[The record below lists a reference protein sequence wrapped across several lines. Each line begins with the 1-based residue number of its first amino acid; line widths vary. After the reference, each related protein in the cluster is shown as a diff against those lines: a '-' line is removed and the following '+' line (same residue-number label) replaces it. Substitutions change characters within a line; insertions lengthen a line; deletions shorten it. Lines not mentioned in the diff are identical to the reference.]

1 MTVLQMSGQL
11 AGFEVPKLTKYTKC
25 LIQGPNCQTSR
36 CEDQKKSQVALMSKT
51 SCCGFS
57 TMVSTMV
64 IKTRVIIIQVKCKF
78 LFKKMGRGWFPV
90 IDRTADQI
98 MKCHVFQVSQK
109 HSEMR
114 QSSNSA
120 VFANP
125 STFAIL
131 KVGRN
136 TNCQKI
142 LKFQAARQDILIPV

>member
-11 AGFEVPKLTKYTKC
+11 AVFEVLRLTKYTKC

-36 CEDQKKSQVALMSKT
+36 REDQKKSKVALMSKT
-51 SCCGFS
+51 SFCGFS
-57 TMVSTMV
+57 AMVSTMV
-64 IKTRVIIIQVKCKF
+64 IKTRVIIIQVKYKF
-78 LFKKMGRGWFPV
+78 LSKKIGRGWFPV
-90 IDRTADQI
+90 IDRIADQI

-120 VFANP
+120 VFSNP
-125 STFAIL
+125 STSAML

-142 LKFQAARQDILIPV
+142 LKFQAARQTILILV